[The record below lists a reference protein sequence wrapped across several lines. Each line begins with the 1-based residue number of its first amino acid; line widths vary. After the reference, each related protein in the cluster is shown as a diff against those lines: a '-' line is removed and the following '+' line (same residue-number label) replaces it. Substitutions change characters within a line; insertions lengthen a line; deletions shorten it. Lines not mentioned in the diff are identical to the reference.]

1 MQAFCSEWVI
11 KIYLQPPNWCVY
23 WHWFP
28 RLGRGSPRQTHDS
41 QYPSVM
47 SPAQLCLLQAL
58 FRSPHIFSSFIIS
71 KTTHCHTAPHTSS
84 LFIYM
89 PLFPKWS
96 LPFYS
101 SQTVTRTYA
110 PSSVALN
117 LGQFSLKA
125 IYNCHNLE
133 SGTTSRWQVGQ
144 SAAKHPITTCQSS
157 TTKELPIQ
165 KANRVKIGRP
175 CNLTDLWVWVQI
187 LPPLKICLS
196 CTPHWMNG

>member
-1 MQAFCSEWVI
+1 MQPFCPEWVI

-28 RLGRGSPRQTHDS
+28 ELAEAAPLRLMIHSVLQFSCPLVFATGSLE
-41 QYPSVM
+41 V
-47 SPAQLCLLQAL
+47 
-58 FRSPHIFSSFIIS
+58 
-71 KTTHCHTAPHTSS
+71 TTHFFLLHHQ
-84 LFIYM
+84 
-89 PLFPKWS
+89 KNHS
-96 LPFYS
+96 LPYCTSHTQFVYLHAFVPKS

-110 PSSVALN
+110 PNSVALN

-144 SAAKHPITTCQSS
+144 SAAKHPAITGQSS

-165 KANRVKIGRP
+165 KAAGSR
-175 CNLTDLWVWVQI
+175 
-187 LPPLKICLS
+187 
-196 CTPHWMNG
+196 